1 MAERVRR
8 CEHID
13 DSDEVEVANRRD
25 YQEDNTQR
33 TKVHASQS
41 SAARRGKHACL
52 SLQGLRRRY
61 PLARLK
67 TRMH

>member
-13 DSDEVEVANRRD
+13 DSGEVELANRRD
-25 YQEDNTQR
+25 YEEDNTQR

-41 SAARRGKHACL
+41 WRRAAG
-52 SLQGLRRRY
+52 ST
-61 PLARLK
+61 LASVFKASGDAIHLLV
-67 TRMH
+67 